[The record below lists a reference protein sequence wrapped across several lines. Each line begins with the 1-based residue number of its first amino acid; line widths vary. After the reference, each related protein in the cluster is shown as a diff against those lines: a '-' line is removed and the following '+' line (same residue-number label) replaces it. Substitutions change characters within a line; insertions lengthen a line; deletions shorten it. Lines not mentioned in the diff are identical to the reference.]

1 MSTFYLIFVENCTYL
16 IRQYFSHDIAET
28 NKLVTMGFGIDGVDR
43 YIVVYKKEHF
53 PPSEDEIAA
62 RKNGDEWNE
71 ETSKE
76 YAQRVSSF
84 KPTPHFINDS
94 N

>member
-1 MSTFYLIFVENCTYL
+1 MKNFY
-16 IRQYFSHDIAET
+16 RHDIAET
-28 NKLVTMGFGIDGVDR
+28 NKLVTMGFGIDGIDR
-43 YIVVYKKEHF
+43 YIVVYKKEYF

-76 YAQRVSSF
+76 YAQRVGF
-84 KPTPHFINDS
+84 AIFIKVTLYRVNLCMS
-94 N
+94 